1 MHDDLVAR
9 LPPEGVARL
18 RHGNPTSRREP
29 DTEALLTWHAAGHAA
44 HPDATRR
51 TKTQLHLSEWSGVA
65 TARRA
70 WYRQRQVRE
79 YKMEMAMAARAVQIS
94 GQRFDLDTRR
104 IVRAVSRALPEPVR
118 DHYVVIEGRRYP
130 PKQVIALA
138 TGLDRADFTT
148 HQARRIL
155 RRLGFTAARRTA
167 FPAPPS
173 TPATRRPAADPVE
186 RLRPH
191 IGEWVAIKD
200 DDVLV
205 SADSPTT
212 VLAWLSQHDQT
223 ADSMFRV
230 PENETAAG
238 GAAPA

>member
-1 MHDDLVAR
+1 M
-9 LPPEGVARL
+9 
-18 RHGNPTSRREP
+18 T
-29 DTEALLTWHAAGHAA
+29 
-44 HPDATRR
+44 
-51 TKTQLHLSEWSGVA
+51 
-65 TARRA
+65 
-70 WYRQRQVRE
+70 
-79 YKMEMAMAARAVQIS
+79 ARAVQIS
-94 GQRFDLDTRR
+94 GQQFDLDPRR
-104 IVRAVSRALPEPVR
+104 IARAVSRALPEPVR

-167 FPAPPS
+167 HPTPSAGSAPRGS
-173 TPATRRPAADPVE
+173 TTDPVE

-191 IGEWVAIKD
+191 IGEWVAVKD

-205 SADSPTT
+205 AAATPAA
-212 VLAWLSQHDQT
+212 VLAWLAQHDHT
-223 ADSMFRV
+223 ADSLFRV
-230 PENETAAG
+230 PEHETAAG

>member
-1 MHDDLVAR
+1 M
-9 LPPEGVARL
+9 
-18 RHGNPTSRREP
+18 T
-29 DTEALLTWHAAGHAA
+29 
-44 HPDATRR
+44 
-51 TKTQLHLSEWSGVA
+51 
-65 TARRA
+65 
-70 WYRQRQVRE
+70 
-79 YKMEMAMAARAVQIS
+79 ARAVQIS
-94 GQRFDLDTRR
+94 GQQFDLDPRR

-155 RRLGFTAARRTA
+155 RRLGFTAARRS
-167 FPAPPS
+167 APVSPS
-173 TPATRRPAADPVE
+173 PGAAPRSPSADPVE

-191 IGEWVAIKD
+191 IGEWVAVKE

-205 SADSPTT
+205 AADTPAA
-212 VLAWLSQHDQT
+212 VLAWLAQHDQT

-230 PENETAAG
+230 PETEAAAG

>member
-1 MHDDLVAR
+1 M
-9 LPPEGVARL
+9 
-18 RHGNPTSRREP
+18 
-29 DTEALLTWHAAGHAA
+29 
-44 HPDATRR
+44 
-51 TKTQLHLSEWSGVA
+51 
-65 TARRA
+65 TA
-70 WYRQRQVRE
+70 
-79 YKMEMAMAARAVQIS
+79 KAVQIS
-94 GQRFDLDTRR
+94 GQRFDLDPRR

-167 FPAPPS
+167 QPAPSTSTAPS
-173 TPATRRPAADPVE
+173 PPSADPVE

-191 IGEWVAIKD
+191 IGEWVALKD

-205 SADSPTT
+205 AADTPAA
-212 VLAWLSQHDQT
+212 VLAWLAQHDQT
-223 ADSMFRV
+223 ADSLFRV

>member
-1 MHDDLVAR
+1 V
-9 LPPEGVARL
+9 
-18 RHGNPTSRREP
+18 T
-29 DTEALLTWHAAGHAA
+29 
-44 HPDATRR
+44 
-51 TKTQLHLSEWSGVA
+51 
-65 TARRA
+65 
-70 WYRQRQVRE
+70 
-79 YKMEMAMAARAVQIS
+79 ARAVQIS
-94 GQRFDLDTRR
+94 GQRFDLDPRR
-104 IVRAVSRALPEPVR
+104 IVRAVARVLPEPIR

-167 FPAPPS
+167 LPAPSAGPAPGPPS
-173 TPATRRPAADPVE
+173 ADPVE

-191 IGEWVAIKD
+191 IGEWVALKD
-200 DDVLV
+200 ADVLV
-205 SADSPTT
+205 AADTPAA
-212 VLAWLSQHDQT
+212 VLAWLAQHDQT

-230 PENETAAG
+230 PESEAAAG